1 MVLAVDGTSLQ
12 GPRDLQRII
21 SSTPVGRTVKLKVW
35 REGKPTEL
43 DVVVGA
49 YQGATRPPRRTPQTP
64 PPGPQ
69 EPPSPQQPPK

>member
-1 MVLAVDGTSLQ
+1 
-12 GPRDLQRII
+12 
-21 SSTPVGRTVKLKVW
+21 VGRTVKLKVW

-49 YQGATRPPRRTPQTP
+49 YQQGAATRPTQRGPQTP

-69 EPPSPQQPPK
+69 QPPSPQQPPK